1 MHIVNMED
9 NFKLLPDDILFKIQ
23 TYVYHIMH
31 SDIHNVLLQEFQ
43 SYVLEKG
50 EENWDMGSTILARM
64 EGMPLLERVE

>member
-1 MHIVNMED
+1 
-9 NFKLLPDDILFKIQ
+9 
-23 TYVYHIMH
+23 MH